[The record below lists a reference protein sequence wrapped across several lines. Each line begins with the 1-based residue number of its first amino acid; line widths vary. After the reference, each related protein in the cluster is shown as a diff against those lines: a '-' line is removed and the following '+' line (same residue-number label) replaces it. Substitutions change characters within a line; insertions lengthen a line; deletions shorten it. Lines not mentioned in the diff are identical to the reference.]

1 MLDFII
7 GCKLEDEKYLILF
20 KNKGDRRIIL
30 NYYHGDLQIV
40 KKLKSYREVVDTYY
54 HYIQQGFIEMTFKEL
69 TEFYPEEFDP
79 NTTITN
85 ISGIE
90 VEQTSRCSMQ

>member
-7 GCKLEDEKYLILF
+7 GCKLDEKYLILF
-20 KNKGDRRIIL
+20 KNKGDRHIIF
-30 NYYHGDLQIV
+30 NYYHGELQVV

-54 HYIQQGFIEMTFKEL
+54 HYIQNGFIEMTSSEL
-69 TEFYPEEFDP
+69 TQFYPEEFNI
-79 NTTITN
+79 NTTITS

-90 VEQTSRCSMQ
+90 VEQTYRCSMQ